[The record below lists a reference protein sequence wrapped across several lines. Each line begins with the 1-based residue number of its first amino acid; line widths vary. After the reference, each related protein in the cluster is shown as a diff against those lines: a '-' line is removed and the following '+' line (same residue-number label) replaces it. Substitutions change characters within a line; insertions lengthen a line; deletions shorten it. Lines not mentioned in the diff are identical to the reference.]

1 MGILSYGYKAG
12 KTSTGKKVIDTV
24 KNIFKGKSKTSPTIS
39 SVPANVSTTKLEKAK
54 SKFNIAKHKTKMSKA
69 KLNQTL
75 FNIDQ
80 ASKKAKEVAKDKRNE
95 KIVKKFIGEK

>member
-1 MGILSYGYKAG
+1 MGLLSYGYKLW
-12 KTSTGKKVIDTV
+12 KTGK
-24 KNIFKGKSKTSPTIS
+24 KTSPTIS
-39 SVPANVSTTKLEKAK
+39 SVKPNVPKTKLEKAT
-54 SKFNIAKHKTKMSKA
+54 SNLNIAKQKTKASKA

>member
-1 MGILSYGYKAG
+1 MGLLSYGYKLW
-12 KTSTGKKVIDTV
+12 KTGK
-24 KNIFKGKSKTSPTIS
+24 KTSPTIS
-39 SVPANVSTTKLEKAK
+39 SVKPSVPKTKLEKAT
-54 SKFNIAKHKTKMSKA
+54 SNLNIAKQKTKASKA